1 MNKLYI
7 LSFLLLSACA
17 QLMNGQLQPV
27 KIVDPNKSIYST
39 SCSGAVEDW
48 GSCNIK
54 AKDTCSNSYDVLK
67 RFESAVGGRRE
78 ITFQCKK

>member
-1 MNKLYI
+1 MKK
-7 LSFLLLSACA
+7 LLLLPTILLCSCT
-17 QLMNGQLQPV
+17 QLLQGQLQPV
-27 KIVDPNKSIYST
+27 KIVDPNKNIYFT

-54 AKDTCSNSYDVLK
+54 AKDTCFNSYEVLK

-78 ITFQCKK
+78 LTFQCKK